1 MLNIKN
7 ILFPTDLSEC
17 AERAFQHAAFLAN
30 WHDANLHVL
39 NVVGRHMYDYA
50 SMRENF
56 PVSDAELADML
67 KTEGD
72 GQQGTMPAPDALKI
86 NQMQLERASASEAIL
101 QFVDEK
107 DIDLVVMGTHGRRGA
122 NRLLIGSVAE
132 EVVRSASCPVL
143 TIRADE
149 KVAPGE
155 AVRRI
160 LVPVD
165 FSDVSHRAI
174 QHAKELAMTY
184 GARLDLLHVVEEI
197 ALPAAYGMEPVNLV
211 IPEVVE
217 NSERALAD
225 MAREEI
231 GYEHIVVHALTGY
244 AVSTILD
251 FADENDIDLMVIATH
266 GRTGIDRVLMGSV
279 AEKVVRRA
287 PCPVFTVKSFGKSLV
302 PSAEKVASTDQES
315 S

>member
-1 MLNIKN
+1 VHALYVV
-7 ILFPTDLSEC
+7 DL
-17 AERAFQHAAFLAN
+17 RAVSGSAPAL
-30 WHDANLHVL
+30 DA
-39 NVVGRHMYDYA
+39 GRL
-50 SMRENF
+50 RE
-56 PVSDAELADML
+56 ALE
-67 KTEGD
+67 TEGQSVTDRIADRAADRDVSVVKAVHD
-72 GQQGTMPAPDALKI
+72 GIP
-86 NQMQLERASASEAIL
+86 
-101 QFVDEK
+101 VDEIEEYTADH

-165 FSDVSHRAI
+165 FSDVSNRAI

-302 PSAEKVASTDQES
+302 PSEKKVASTDQES

>member
-7 ILFPTDLSEC
+7 ILLPTDLSEC
-17 AERAFQHAAFLAN
+17 AERAFQHAVYLAH
-30 WHDANLHVL
+30 WHDANLHLL
-39 NVVGRHMYDYA
+39 NIVGRHMYDYA
-50 SMRENF
+50 DMRESF
-56 PVSDAELADML
+56 PFDEEDLRRMMNVTGEDAER
-67 KTEGD
+67 KT
-72 GQQGTMPAPDALKI
+72 PSLDALKLDQVQI
-86 NQMQLERASASEAIL
+86 EKASASVGIL
-101 QFVDEK
+101 EYVDEH

-132 EVVRSASCPVL
+132 EVVRNANCPVL
-143 TIRADE
+143 TVRAEE

-160 LVPVD
+160 LVPLD
-165 FSDVSHRAI
+165 FSDLSHRALK
-174 QHAKELAMTY
+174 HAKELAMTY
-184 GARLDLLHVVEEI
+184 GARLDLLHVVEEV

-217 NSERALAD
+217 SSERALAE

-231 GYEHIVVHALTGY
+231 GYEHVVVHALTGY

-251 FADENDIDLMVIATH
+251 FAAENDMDLMVIATH
-266 GRTGIDRVLMGSV
+266 GRTGLDRILLGSV

-302 PSAEKVASTDQES
+302 PADEEAASEHEEVA
-315 S
+315 

>member
-17 AERAFQHAAFLAN
+17 AERAFQHAAFLAH

-50 SMRENF
+50 NMREHF
-56 PVSDAELADML
+56 PMSDATLSDLLAVENG
-67 KTEGD
+67 KSESG
-72 GQQGTMPAPDALKI
+72 MPTLDALSI
-86 NQMQLERASASEAIL
+86 QQTQLEKASASEAIL
-101 QFVDEK
+101 SFVDQQ

-149 KVAPGE
+149 KVAPGD
-155 AVRRI
+155 AIRRI

-251 FADENDIDLMVIATH
+251 FADENEIDLMVIATH

-302 PSAEKVASTDQES
+302 PAETAPARDEKPA
-315 S
+315 